1 MNTQPFPDPPTDGIH
16 FWAIEAAHWC
26 RREGMTPGEAVER
39 IQSYDGNLRRHLQ
52 PREAADA
59 VERAYA
65 TKVDKSVRMERKVE
79 LPPWNSVETARISD
93 QNGTAVVDL
102 TVLSPVSDP
111 QMILPQE
118 ILTAL
123 FPDPEGL
130 LCVGRSAYDFQT
142 SPLLDH
148 KDLWCSQ
155 FVVPAYM
162 IAPTGITQ
170 DGKTSAHCKA
180 NTGTRRYI
188 VCDFDSPPP
197 AEHPAIIEHLAKF
210 RPLALALSSGG
221 KSLHAWFPVTENAN
235 DDRLFWRLCIALGAD
250 PALYRNPSQF
260 VRMPNGTRNNGKRQ
274 HCIYFNPGAA
284 TL

>member
-1 MNTQPFPDPPTDGIH
+1 MNKHPFPGPPNDGINTWIMEALH
-16 FWAIEAAHWC
+16 WLRREAVPASEAAQ
-26 RREGMTPGEAVER
+26 R
-39 IQSYDGNLRRHLQ
+39 IAAYDGTLRR
-52 PREAADA
+52 PFKRNEISRA
-59 VERAYA
+59 VERAYSV
-65 TKVDKSVRMERKVE
+65 KLDKSMRMERKVE

-93 QNGTAVVDL
+93 QSGTTVVDI

-130 LCVGRSAYDFQT
+130 LCVGKSAYDFQT
-142 SPLLDH
+142 SALRDH
-148 KDLWCSQ
+148 TDLWRSQ

-235 DDRLFWRLCIALGAD
+235 DDRLFWRLCVALGAD

-274 HCIYFNPGAA
+274 HVVYFNPKAA
-284 TL
+284 TP